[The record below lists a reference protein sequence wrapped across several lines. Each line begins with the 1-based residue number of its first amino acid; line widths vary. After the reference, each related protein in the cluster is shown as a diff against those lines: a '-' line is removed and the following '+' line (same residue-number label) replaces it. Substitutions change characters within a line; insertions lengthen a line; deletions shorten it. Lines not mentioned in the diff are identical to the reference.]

1 MNRTRKFF
9 ANSVSMALCQL
20 IVMLA
25 GFITPKVM
33 LHYYGSEV
41 NGLVSSINQF
51 VSYFYLVEM
60 GLSAATVYALYKPL
74 AENNHNAIN
83 AVVSAANKFY
93 TQAGYIFVSLTL
105 GLAIIYP
112 MLVKTDALTPIN
124 IGILVL
130 VLGVNGALE
139 FFTLS
144 KYRAI
149 ISADQRAYVISY
161 ATIAYIILNTSI
173 IVILAR
179 LGVGIVLL
187 QTIALL
193 SIFLRSIILM
203 VYVKIK
209 YKYIDY
215 KVEPNTAVLDKR
227 WDALYQQILGII
239 YKSSPVII
247 LTLFVK
253 DLTLVSIY
261 TIFNIIMLGIGGILE
276 IFMSGLSA
284 SFGDVI
290 ARKEKGTLQRAFRE
304 FEFVYYGLITIVYGV
319 AFVTIMPFIRIYTEG
334 ITDAVYDNT
343 IIGFLMV
350 LNGLFYNLKVPQG
363 MLVISAGMYKET
375 RVQVTIQACI
385 ILIGGIIL
393 SFYWGIIGVL
403 VAAILSN
410 VYRDIDLLFFVPNKI
425 TSLPVKSTIF
435 RWINIMCSL
444 IIICVPFY
452 FIEMEPNGY
461 ITWFLY
467 AMMVAIYGVLV
478 ILCSGYIFEKSE
490 IKNITRRITSIVR
503 TR

>member
-9 ANSVSMALCQL
+9 YNSISTALCQL

-25 GFITPKVM
+25 GFITPKIM
-33 LHYYGSEV
+33 LHYYGSEI

-74 AENNHNAIN
+74 ADNDHKAIN
-83 AVVSAANKFY
+83 GVVSAANKFY
-93 TQAGYIFVSLTL
+93 NQAGYIFVSLTL

-112 MLVKTDALTPIN
+112 MLVKTDTLTPLN

-149 ISADQRAYVISY
+149 ISADQRTYVISY
-161 ATIAYIILNTSI
+161 ATIAYIIINTTI

-187 QTIALL
+187 QAIALL
-193 SIFLRSIILM
+193 SIFLRSFILM
-203 VYVKIK
+203 IYVKIK

-215 KVEPNTAVLDKR
+215 KEVPNTLALNKR

-261 TIFNIIMLGIGGILE
+261 TIFNIIMMGISGILE

-290 ARKEKGTLQRAFRE
+290 ARKEKSTLQRAFRE
-304 FEFVYYGLITIVYGV
+304 FEFVYYGLITIIYAVS
-319 AFVTIMPFIRIYTEG
+319 FVTIMPFIRIYTQG
-334 ITDAVYDNT
+334 ITDAVYDNST
-343 IIGFLMV
+343 IGFLMV
-350 LNGLFYNLKVPQG
+350 LNGLLYNIKVPQG

-375 RVQVTIQACI
+375 RKQVTIQACI
-385 ILIGGIIL
+385 ILIGGIVL
-393 SFYWGIIGVL
+393 SVYWGIIGVL

-410 VYRDIDLLFFVPNKI
+410 AYRDIDLLFFVPNKI
-425 TSLPVKSTIF
+425 TGLPVKATIF
-435 RWINIMCSL
+435 RWINILCSL
-444 IIICVPFY
+444 LIICVPFY
-452 FIEMEPNGY
+452 FIEIEPGGY

-467 AMMVAIYGVLV
+467 AIMVAIYGVLV
-478 ILCSGYIFEKSE
+478 ILFSGYIFERDE
-490 IKNITRRITSIVR
+490 MKNITRRILSIIKVR
-503 TR
+503 